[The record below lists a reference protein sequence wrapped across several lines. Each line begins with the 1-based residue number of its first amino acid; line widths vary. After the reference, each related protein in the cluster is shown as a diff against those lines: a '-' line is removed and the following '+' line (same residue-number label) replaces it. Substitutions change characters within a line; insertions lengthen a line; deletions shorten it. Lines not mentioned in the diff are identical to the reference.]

1 MKKKGFVFVG
11 TNLHRVNAFF
21 IQKKFLKKINLN
33 LNNRNLKKYTDSNI
47 RESRD
52 KKNKLTYLTNEKK
65 IKIIENCK
73 VIDVSK
79 KNTKLS
85 F

>member
-1 MKKKGFVFVG
+1 M
-11 TNLHRVNAFF
+11 NAFF

-79 KNTKLS
+79 KKYKTEFLKDLI
-85 F
+85 